1 MIYPSLPDFLKLS
14 QKGNVIP
21 VYKEINADLDTPVS
35 AFLKIKKADYSFLLE
50 SVEGQE
56 QIARY
61 SFLGS
66 QPAVVFK
73 CKGKNIQII
82 YPSQHKSNRFVTK
95 LDPLDEI
102 KNIMKDFKAVAVKGL
117 PRFSGGLVGYMG
129 YDMVRFFEK
138 IPDKNYDDLKLPD
151 AVFILA
157 DTILVFD
164 HVNHT
169 IKIVA
174 NVMLPK
180 NYDKIQS
187 KRRKKLYQ
195 DSIKKIENIH
205 KALKGPVQEADVK
218 KEAVAGS
225 QAKVS
230 SNYKKPEFEG
240 IVNKA
245 KAFIKKGDI
254 IQVVLS
260 QRFKIKI
267 NTDPFGIYRSLRSIN
282 PSPYMFFLHLDDMLL
297 IGSSPEMLVR
307 YEDGVVETRPIAGTR
322 PRGKTEEQDKLLEK
336 ELLKDTKERAEHLML
351 VDLGRNDLGRVCR
364 SGKVVVDEFMKV
376 ERYSHVMHLVSQV
389 RGVLDKRYD
398 IYDVL
403 RASFPAG
410 TVSGSPKIRA
420 MEIIDELENLRRGP
434 YAGCVGYFSFSHNM
448 DTCITIRTILIK
460 DSFAYVQ
467 AGAGIVADSLPEKE
481 YFESVNKA
489 EALIEAIR
497 DGSQS
502 KAGVSPLRGHVKIA
516 LRTVPKTKIRRKQY
530 GSEDSFKKNR

>member
-1 MIYPSLPDFLKLS
+1 MIYPQLEEFLRLS
-14 QKGNVIP
+14 KKGNVIP
-21 VYKEINADLDTPVS
+21 IYKEINADMDTPVS
-35 AFLKIKKADYSFLLE
+35 AFLKIKKDDYAFLLE

-56 QIARY
+56 KIARY

-66 QPAVVFK
+66 KPSLIFK
-73 CKGKNIQII
+73 SKAKNIQII
-82 YPSQHKSNRFVTK
+82 HPQEHLMDRFITET
-95 LDPLDEI
+95 DPLDEI
-102 KNIMKDFKAVAVKGL
+102 KKIMQDFKAVTVKGL
-117 PRFSGGLVGYMG
+117 PRFCGGLVGYIG
-129 YDMVRFFEK
+129 YDTVRFFEK

-169 IKIVA
+169 IKIVT
-174 NVMLPK
+174 NIMLPK
-180 NYDKIQS
+180 ARS
-187 KRRKKLYQ
+187 KLPFSQK
-195 DSIKKIENIH
+195 KKIYLAAVEKIEGIQKDLNTSIANRQSQH
-205 KALKGPVQEADVK
+205 KLSF
-218 KEAVAGS
+218 S

-230 SNYKKPEFEG
+230 SNYKKSDFQK
-240 IVNKA
+240 IVAKA
-245 KAFIKKGDI
+245 KTFIKRGDI

-260 QRFKIKI
+260 QRFKLKI
-267 NTDPFGIYRSLRSIN
+267 DTDPFDIYRNLRSLN
-282 PSPYMFFLHLDDMLL
+282 PSPYMYFLKLKDLLL

-307 YEDGVVETRPIAGTR
+307 CEDGIIETRPIAGTR
-322 PRGKTEEQDKLLEK
+322 ARGRTEKEDKILEK
-336 ELLKDTKERAEHLML
+336 ELLNDAKEKAEHIML

-364 SGKVVVDEFMKV
+364 PGKVEVDEFMKV

-389 RGVLDKRYD
+389 TGMLDKRYD

-434 YAGCVGYFSFSHNM
+434 YAGCIGYFSFSHNM
-448 DTCITIRTILIK
+448 DTCITIRTILVKERI
-460 DSFAYVQ
+460 AYIQ

-489 EALIEAIR
+489 KALVEAI
-497 DGSQS
+497 
-502 KAGVSPLRGHVKIA
+502 VK
-516 LRTVPKTKIRRKQY
+516 
-530 GSEDSFKKNR
+530 